1 MVYLIGRYVTLAVIC
16 IGWLCLVL
24 AGEWYNK
31 NINGGDH
38 DDARG

>member
-1 MVYLIGRYVTLAVIC
+1 MVYLIGRYVTLAFIC
-16 IGWLCLVL
+16 ICFLFLVL
-24 AGEWYNK
+24 AGEWYDK